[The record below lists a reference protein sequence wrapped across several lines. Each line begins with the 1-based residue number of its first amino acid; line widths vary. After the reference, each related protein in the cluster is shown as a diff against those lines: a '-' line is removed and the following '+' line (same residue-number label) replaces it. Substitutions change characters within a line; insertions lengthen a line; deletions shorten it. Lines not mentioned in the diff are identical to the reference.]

1 MDGVVGDSLSY
12 AGLLLLVREQAGQI
26 DALRRSVAHL
36 ERELSE
42 CRVELS
48 QCRVELAAARK
59 NSSNS
64 SKPPSGDITRPPR
77 RLKGRGKSKR
87 KIGGQPNHPKHQRPP
102 FPPDQVDQ
110 VHDHTLDH
118 CPDCGGAL
126 ARAKAAP
133 RVIQQAELVEK
144 PIRIDEHRAHA
155 YGCRRC
161 RRVHYAAFPPEVRA
175 GGLMGPRLTALTAYL
190 KSACHASFS
199 TVRRFFQDVLGFT
212 VSRGYLSKVIRK
224 VSRILQAPYDDLLRR
239 LPHQKALNVDETA
252 NRRTAGGLGRGVFG
266 PGVSR
271 SFASPTRAGPRCYTT
286 RWGIVFAAHW
296 AATTSRPIGVTSTTW
311 VPRFS
316 FVWPI

>member
-1 MDGVVGDSLSY
+1 MDGVVGDDVSY
-12 AGLLLLVREQAGQI
+12 EELLLLVREQAGQI
-26 DALRRSVAHL
+26 DALRRCVAHL

-42 CRVELS
+42 CRAELSQCRVELS
-48 QCRVELAAARK
+48 QCRAELAAARK

-144 PIRIDEHRAHA
+144 P
-155 YGCRRC
+155 
-161 RRVHYAAFPPEVRA
+161 
-175 GGLMGPRLTALTAYL
+175 
-190 KSACHASFS
+190 
-199 TVRRFFQDVLGFT
+199 
-212 VSRGYLSKVIRK
+212 SR
-224 VSRILQAPYDDLLRR
+224 
-239 LPHQKALNVDETA
+239 
-252 NRRTAGGLGRGVFG
+252 
-266 PGVSR
+266 
-271 SFASPTRAGPRCYTT
+271 
-286 RWGIVFAAHW
+286 
-296 AATTSRPIGVTSTTW
+296 
-311 VPRFS
+311 
-316 FVWPI
+316 